1 MSDEA
6 KNVEAAGAA
15 QAKTGDN
22 RLALSRAA
30 GASATA
36 AAFESKTAS
45 PHMPQGESKTWPYHG
60 CQASFGDA
68 GNIKGYG

>member
-1 MSDEA
+1 MSDEC
-6 KNVEAAGAA
+6 KNCEAVGAA

-36 AAFESKTAS
+36 AAFESQTSS
-45 PHMPQGESKTWPYHG
+45 PHMPKSKSDTWLYHG

-68 GNIKGYG
+68 GNVKGYG